1 VTGPRLCKVPAPFP
15 PFETSVSKQRILVLG
30 TNYYPEPIGIPRYT
44 TEMAEDMADR
54 GYRVTVIAA
63 APLYPSWKRE
73 PGYRYRWY
81 SRERRNGVTVWRV
94 PTYVPR
100 KIDFAH
106 RTVYELIFFF
116 FSFPIVIAALLAGKD
131 ALVVT
136 TPPLAICANLLLPL
150 GRTRKAVIVKDLQI
164 DIAQNMEIIS
174 SRSVLDVLYRI
185 ERFVMNRADLITA
198 VSRGMLLKIAAKKLD
213 RPKLAFFP
221 DWVDTARLKQADAPT
236 TAQMRRTL
244 RLPED
249 KIVVG
254 YSGNLA
260 RKQGIELL
268 VEMAA
273 RFQSRTDVQFLICGD
288 GTAKLGLI
296 AMIENSGLTNVTL
309 APLQPEADLPAL
321 LSAIDV
327 HVVTQKDEVSDL
339 VMPGKMFNIMSCG
352 GAQVITAPDGSAID
366 EVIVQSEAGIRVRR
380 DDKDGLEAAILKLCD
395 ADALRREMG
404 RKGRDFILAHMTKR
418 DILDKFYAEL
428 FPGTTP

>member
-1 VTGPRLCKVPAPFP
+1 LKHPL
-15 PFETSVSKQRILVLG
+15 SQQRILVLG

-44 TEMAEDMADR
+44 TEMAEDMAEN
-54 GYRVTVIAA
+54 GYCVTVIAA
-63 APLYPSWKRE
+63 APLYPSWKRQ

-81 SRERRNGVTVWRV
+81 SREVRNGVTVWRV

-106 RTVYELIFFF
+106 RTVYELLFCL
-116 FSFPIVIAALLAGKD
+116 FSLPVVIGSLLAGKE

-136 TPPLAICANLLLPL
+136 APPLAVLADLLLP
-150 GRTRKAVIVKDLQI
+150 GRIRRAVIVKDLQI
-164 DIAQNMEIIS
+164 DIAENMGII
-174 SRSVLDVLYRI
+174 RSKTMLGLLYRI
-185 ERFVMNRADLITA
+185 ERALFNRADMITA
-198 VSRGMLLKIAAKKLD
+198 VSRGMLQKIAAKKLG
-213 RPKLAFFP
+213 RPGLAFFP
-221 DWVDTARLKQADAPT
+221 DWVDTGRLQRAEPSA
-236 TAQMRRTL
+236 ALAMRRAL
-244 RLPED
+244 NLPDD

-268 VEMAA
+268 VEMAQRLKHRA
-273 RFQSRTDVQFLICGD
+273 GIEFLICGD
-288 GTAKLGLI
+288 GPAKPRLT
-296 AMIENSGLTNVTL
+296 AMIENLGLSNVRL

-321 LSAIDV
+321 LTAIDV

-339 VMPGKMFNIMSCG
+339 VMPGKMFNIMACS

-366 EVIVQSEAGIRVRR
+366 EVMRQSQAGIRVRR
-380 DDKDGLEAAILKLCD
+380 EDKDGLEKAIVGLCD
-395 ADALRREMG
+395 DAALRADMG

-428 FPGTTP
+428 FAGTPA